1 MDVLEAGAT
10 ASPRGTGSNRARR
23 IMALV
28 GVVGVGVVVAVG
40 AVGWWAD
47 QASRPDQLEIVGLES
62 VGPFAISGDD
72 LPAEWPEGLVVG
84 AQLLSLD
91 ITGDPQ
97 RTTQVTRNGDT
108 DGYVVG
114 DVPEAV
120 VPAGERT
127 ELDVVVTPADCG
139 SVQPDGARQGRLARP
154 SGPDRLADPTDP
166 DWTPASPLVDAQ
178 GEPIPMGPEST
189 RSLGAVLDALCATGG
204 DAPAITARSA
214 RVDVFFRDRTLV
226 MRVRV
231 ATSADRVIL
240 QPRDSAGFRGGSP
253 QEATVEDGLATAR
266 LLWLVSPAEL
276 VGLKSPTVRVRAFAV
291 TGGRGY
297 PWVLDL
303 RVPESTAIP
312 APSRPRNDGVDLA
325 EVAPR
330 PSG

>member
-1 MDVLEAGAT
+1 
-10 ASPRGTGSNRARR
+10 
-23 IMALV
+23 
-28 GVVGVGVVVAVG
+28 
-40 AVGWWAD
+40 
-47 QASRPDQLEIVGLES
+47 
-62 VGPFAISGDD
+62 
-72 LPAEWPEGLVVG
+72 
-84 AQLLSLD
+84 
-91 ITGDPQ
+91 
-97 RTTQVTRNGDT
+97 
-108 DGYVVG
+108 
-114 DVPEAV
+114 
-120 VPAGERT
+120 
-127 ELDVVVTPADCG
+127 
-139 SVQPDGARQGRLARP
+139 
-154 SGPDRLADPTDP
+154 
-166 DWTPASPLVDAQ
+166 
-178 GEPIPMGPEST
+178 
-189 RSLGAVLDALCATGG
+189 
-204 DAPAITARSA
+204 
-214 RVDVFFRDRTLV
+214 VFFRDRTLV

-253 QEATVEDGLATAR
+253 QDATVEDGLATAR

>member
-10 ASPRGTGSNRARR
+10 ASPRGSASIRTRR
-23 IMALV
+23 IIALV
-28 GVVGVGVVVAVG
+28 SVVAVGTVVAVG
-40 AVGWWAD
+40 ALGWWAD
-47 QASRPDQLEIVGLES
+47 QASRPDRLEIVGLEP
-62 VGPFAISGDD
+62 VGPFAISGND

-108 DGYVVG
+108 DAYVVG
-114 DVPEAV
+114 DVQEAV
-120 VPAGERT
+120 VPAGESA
-127 ELDVVVTPADCG
+127 EVDVVVTPADCG
-139 SVQPDGARQGRLARP
+139 AVR
-154 SGPDRLADPTDP
+154 
-166 DWTPASPLVDAQ
+166 TPMSPLIDAQ
-178 GEPIPMGPEST
+178 DAPIPMGPEAE
-189 RSLGAVLDALCATGG
+189 RSLAAVLDSLCATAGE
-204 DAPAITARSA
+204 APAITASSA

-253 QEATVEDGLATAR
+253 QDATVEDGLATAR
-266 LLWLVSPAEL
+266 LLWLVSPAEV
-276 VGLKSPTVRVRAFAV
+276 VGLESPTVRVRAFAI

-297 PWVLDL
+297 PWVIGL
-303 RVPESTAIP
+303 RVPESIAIP
-312 APSRPRNDGVDLA
+312 VPSRPRNDGVDLA